1 MKTPKRNYRKIAL
14 MFALFIFWNITGYSQ
29 KAYFLHHS
37 TGNGVYTQGQV
48 VNKINDYNTNHDK
61 NYILDHKYYPNNPY
75 GWKNYPYD
83 YWNLWINGS
92 CDNSKPNIECLE
104 SMLERYDIIVFK
116 HCFPGADI
124 LEDISTPS
132 VSSNVKCLANYKLQ
146 YRALRDKMETYPNKH
161 FVVWTLAPRH
171 RLYIPAQSAI
181 RAARAR
187 EFVNWVKNDWLTEDG
202 KDHSNIHIFD
212 FYNIVAESNP
222 TPANGK
228 VNCLKYDYEKSHT
241 GSDSHPNEQA
251 NIEAGQQFADFMIE
265 VFKKVESTTTDIKQ
279 KDFNSQENI
288 TYNPIAKTLFV
299 KSSNKKKNKISILDI
314 MGREYI
320 SLDFSGSK
328 EINLSQLNKG
338 VYIVRQT
345 NQTEKR
351 VIKKILVK

>member
-1 MKTPKRNYRKIAL
+1 MKTTKNYRKITL
-14 MFALFIFWNITGYSQ
+14 ILVMLIFINITGYSQ

-37 TGNGVYTQGQV
+37 TGNGVYSQGNV
-48 VNKINDYNTNHDK
+48 ANKINEYNTDKGK
-61 NYILDHKYYPNNPY
+61 NYILDHKYYPNKPY
-75 GWKNYPYD
+75 GWENYPYD
-83 YWNLWINGS
+83 YWNLWINGN

-124 LEDISTPS
+124 LEDIATPS
-132 VSSNVKCLANYKLQ
+132 VSSKVKCLANYKLQ
-146 YRALRDKMETYPNKH
+146 YRALRDKMATYPSKH

-171 RLYIPAQSAI
+171 RLYNPSQSAV

-241 GSDSHPNEQA
+241 DRDSHPNQQA

-265 VFKKVESTTTDIKQ
+265 VFKEVDSTTTDIKTE
-279 KDFNSQENI
+279 NSNSKEDIIYNENS
-288 TYNPIAKTLFV
+288 KTLFI
-299 KSSNKKKNKISILDI
+299 KSLNKEKNRVSILDI

-320 SLDFSGSK
+320 SLEFSGTEK
-328 EINLSQLNKG
+328 VNVSQLNKG
-338 VYIVRQT
+338 IYIVRQT
-345 NQTEKR
+345 NGTGKGFT
-351 VIKKILVK
+351 KKILVK